1 MALQPKQ
8 IIDAIQALLLVNS
21 CINLT
26 QIFKSQTG
34 RTEKRDKWVKIEKK
48 KKLGVKPTRNPLS
61 LPERL
66 LPFFNRQFLLFCFLA
81 FSYWTFYVKK
91 KLTVLFKTQLNNKVM
106 RIKKNDSLLR
116 KILIINQFL
125 LFSSI
130 GNAQQTE
137 KSVEN
142 LFTDERSTELFE

>member
-1 MALQPKQ
+1 MALQLKQ

-26 QIFKSQTG
+26 QVFKSQTG
-34 RTEKRDKWVKIEKK
+34 RTEKRDKWVKIE

-106 RIKKNDSLLR
+106 RIKKINSLLR

-142 LFTDERSTELFE
+142 LYTDERSTELIE

>member
-1 MALQPKQ
+1 M
-8 IIDAIQALLLVNS
+8 
-21 CINLT
+21 
-26 QIFKSQTG
+26 
-34 RTEKRDKWVKIEKK
+34 
-48 KKLGVKPTRNPLS
+48 
-61 LPERL
+61 
-66 LPFFNRQFLLFCFLA
+66 
-81 FSYWTFYVKK
+81 
-91 KLTVLFKTQLNNKVM
+91 LFKTQLNNKVM

-142 LFTDERSTELFE
+142 LYTDERSTELFE

>member
-1 MALQPKQ
+1 
-8 IIDAIQALLLVNS
+8 
-21 CINLT
+21 
-26 QIFKSQTG
+26 
-34 RTEKRDKWVKIEKK
+34 
-48 KKLGVKPTRNPLS
+48 
-61 LPERL
+61 
-66 LPFFNRQFLLFCFLA
+66 
-81 FSYWTFYVKK
+81 
-91 KLTVLFKTQLNNKVM
+91 M

-142 LFTDERSTELFE
+142 LYTDERSTELFE